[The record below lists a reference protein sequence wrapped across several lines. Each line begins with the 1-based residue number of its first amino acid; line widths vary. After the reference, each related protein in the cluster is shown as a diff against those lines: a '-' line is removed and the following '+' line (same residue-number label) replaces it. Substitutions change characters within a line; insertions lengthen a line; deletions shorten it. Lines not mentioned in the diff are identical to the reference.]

1 MQFVQSLG
9 YYAQF
14 IIQLGWHTDAFEQMG
29 KSSSAAYKRFVPD
42 GFENPD
48 GPDKWIDAWTMFY
61 WGWWISWSP
70 FVGKLEW
77 QPVHDVLGRG
87 KICLM

>member
-1 MQFVQSLG
+1 
-9 YYAQF
+9 
-14 IIQLGWHTDAFEQMG
+14 MG
-29 KSSSAAYKRFVPD
+29 KSSSAAYKRYVPD

-70 FVGKLEW
+70 FVGKLKR
-77 QPVHDVLGRG
+77 QQNDLN
-87 KICLM
+87 